1 MVAAVLHFV
10 ALVGRG
16 MSADPNRVP
25 WGNMYEFTISG
36 TFVVAAIYL
45 VLYRKLLA
53 VLDGPARR
61 RRRW

>member
-1 MVAAVLHFV
+1 MHFV

-36 TFVVAAIYL
+36 TFVVALIYL
-45 VLYRKLLA
+45 VLYRRFA
-53 VLDGPARR
+53 CPGWGRSSSAPSSRC
-61 RRRW
+61 